1 MDQQIQQ
8 AVEIALSG
16 TADLELK
23 SQAYD
28 FINQI
33 KSTEEGYKTCLE
45 ILIKSSSTNSIN
57 EGLKFFIFQ
66 VIDENMSKL
75 SSEQLLTL
83 NNSLF
88 QYLNNLI
95 SSNFND
101 PPYLKNKLS
110 GLFGNLF
117 CHVYLNVYPSFIK
130 DLLGLILSFTNELCL
145 DYYTR
150 ILIAIH
156 FEIGDKFISRSR
168 EFQDRNNLLKDAVRE
183 NDMNQ
188 LVESW
193 AKILLDVPPGTTAN
207 DDILNNTLKIIG
219 QYIGWMEINLFIGTG
234 FLNTIFQYLKVE
246 NEKNQT
252 CLTLI
257 EVISKKMKAS
267 NKLELI
273 NLLDLTNIITKM
285 EDDDIE
291 FVENLAKLTNQI
303 GFELIV
309 VLENDASL
317 LQEINNQFLKLWPLI
332 IEFLNHEYDDVSQQ
346 VFPFIQ
352 QYLLICKKFNQL
364 IDIGL
369 LSTLL
374 NKVILKMKFDE
385 DDDGFEVDEQFNEF
399 RQKLKTF
406 QDTIAVLAPN
416 LYLETLPLIINQS
429 IFEKLSS
436 NNQEN
441 VWISVELG
449 LYELSNFGDSL
460 KNNLINVPKQDI
472 YNSKPYQLFQDFL
485 VRLID
490 SSSKI
495 LTIHPKVQLSY
506 FEFIVRHYTLKLI
519 SNELTFKIL
528 DLFTSQFGLF
538 NSSEPVRIRC
548 WYLFYKFIKL
558 TKPNIDENTLETL
571 LIKLQP
577 LLVIE
582 AETPTK
588 DEDDEIVENGNFNN
602 QLYLFESIGL
612 LITIINNKEFTL
624 KLIDLIFQP
633 LFDNLQTCISRE
645 DKATNPIIPLQA
657 HHSLMAIATIVRGFD
672 CDYTPDVV
680 NKINNSSQV
689 VLFTLE
695 NFNKFEIV
703 RDAAR
708 FSMSRFIPILQ
719 DQSHGHLSKL
729 ISIILATPNLRITE
743 LSDFL
748 SFIGQII
755 HQFKTNDNVYQLLND
770 LLSPLL
776 NKIYELLDT
785 SDEYPDLVRDKF
797 NLKKAFMTFFGAIV
811 LNNQSS
817 LLITETNKQNFPR
830 ILTSFVNYAYDLTE
844 PSVSK
849 LAITQIVN
857 VITII
862 GGNNGKIND
871 ANDKYSETL
880 PPIEG
885 IDEFL
890 MDAAVKLSFE
900 LPFSKAEFDLK
911 DAQFRNIAQELSTLL
926 KTYESHQKDQEFLKF
941 LANYLNNMGMN
952 QQILNDLGSNLVKL
966 NQREF
971 KKYFIT
977 FLIELKKSN

>member
-16 TADLELK
+16 TADLGLK
-23 SQAYD
+23 NQAYD

-33 KSTEEGYKTCLE
+33 KSTEEGYKSCVE
-45 ILIKSSSTNSIN
+45 ILIKSSNTNTIN
-57 EGLKFFIFQ
+57 EGLKFFILQ

-75 SSEQLLTL
+75 NPDQLLAL

-88 QYLNNLI
+88 GYLNNLI
-95 SSNFND
+95 TNNLND

-110 GLFGNLF
+110 GIFANLF
-117 CHVYLNVYPSFIK
+117 CHVYINVNPSFLK
-130 DLLGLILSFTNELCL
+130 DLLSLISSSTNQLSF

-150 ILIAIH
+150 IIVAIH
-156 FEIGDKFISRSR
+156 SEIGDKFISRSR

-183 NDMNQ
+183 RDMNQ

-193 AKILLDVPPGTTAN
+193 AKILRDVPHGTVSN

-219 QYIGWMEINLFIGTG
+219 QYIGWMEINLFIGIG
-234 FLNTIFQYLKVE
+234 FLNTIFQFLKVE
-246 NEKNQT
+246 NERNQT

-257 EVISKKMKAS
+257 EVLAKKMKAS

-285 EDDDIE
+285 DDDDIE
-291 FVENLAKLTNQI
+291 FVENLAKLANQI
-303 GFELIV
+303 GFELIM
-309 VLENDASL
+309 VLENDSSL
-317 LQEINNQFLKLWPLI
+317 LQEINNQFMKLWPLI
-332 IEFLNHEYDDVSQQ
+332 IEFLSHEYDDVSQQ

-364 IDIGL
+364 IDVNL
-369 LSTLL
+369 LSTLS
-374 NKVILKMKFDE
+374 NKIIMKMKYDE
-385 DDDGFEVDEQFNEF
+385 DDDGLEVDEQFNDF
-399 RQKLKTF
+399 RQRLKTF

-416 LYLETLPLIINQS
+416 LYLETLPSIINQS
-429 IFEKLSS
+429 IFEKLAS
-436 NNQEN
+436 NDQTK

-460 KNNLINVPKQDI
+460 KNNLINIPKQEI
-472 YNSKPYQLFQDFL
+472 YSSKAYQLFQDFL

-490 SSSKI
+490 VSSKI

-506 FEFIVRHYTLKLI
+506 FEFIVRHYTVKLI

-558 TKPNIDENTLETL
+558 TKPNINENTLETL
-571 LIKLQP
+571 LVKLQP
-577 LLVIE
+577 LLIIE
-582 AETPTK
+582 AQTPTK

-612 LITIINNKEFTL
+612 LITIIDDKNFTL
-624 KLIDLIFQP
+624 KLVDLIFQP
-633 LFDNLQTCISRE
+633 IFDDLQTCISRD
-645 DKATNPIIPLQA
+645 DKSANPIVPLQA
-657 HHSLMAIATIVRGFD
+657 HHSLMAMATMVRGFE
-672 CDYTPDVV
+672 CEYTPDLVS
-680 NKINNSSQV
+680 KINNSSQV

-708 FSMSRFIPILQ
+708 FSMSRFIPILK

-729 ISIILATPNLRITE
+729 ISIILATPNLRINE
-743 LSDFL
+743 LGDFL
-748 SFIGQII
+748 SFIGQVI
-755 HQFKTNDNVYQLLND
+755 HQFKNNDNIYQLLND

-785 SDEYPDLVRDKF
+785 SNEYPDLVRDKF
-797 NLKKAFMTFFGAIV
+797 GLKKAFMTFFGVIV

-857 VITII
+857 VISII

-871 ANDKYSETL
+871 VNDKYSESL
-880 PPIEG
+880 PQIEG

-900 LPFSKAEFDLK
+900 LPFSKPEFDLK

-952 QQILNDLGSNLVKL
+952 QQLLNDLGSNLVKL

-977 FLIELKKSN
+977 FLLELKKSN